1 MRPEFHKVSQ
11 HWGLHCFY
19 VRARPLTGPAHD
31 FPRDTAR
38 FRVQDPSFW
47 KCRRAAACNT
57 FKSSAQDIKQAPWL
71 PNHNLTLTRK
81 TPRRS
86 IFQHFKCSNLLQ
98 CYNPR
103 KLKAH
108 ASAQRTT
115 SAHYT
120 MLHLKNFKASYARE
134 RLNAQELQ
142 TVTISEILH
151 TTGATE
157 LLNTK
162 KITCTGNTWKTIV
175 LLTPPGVK
183 SSFPT
188 FQYFQI

>member
-31 FPRDTAR
+31 FARDTAR

-57 FKSSAQDIKQAPWL
+57 FKRSAQDIKQAPWL

-157 LLNTK
+157 LLNQEDHLYRK
-162 KITCTGNTWKTIV
+162 NMEKHC
-175 LLTPPGVK
+175 
-183 SSFPT
+183 SFDT
-188 FQYFQI
+188 SGCQK